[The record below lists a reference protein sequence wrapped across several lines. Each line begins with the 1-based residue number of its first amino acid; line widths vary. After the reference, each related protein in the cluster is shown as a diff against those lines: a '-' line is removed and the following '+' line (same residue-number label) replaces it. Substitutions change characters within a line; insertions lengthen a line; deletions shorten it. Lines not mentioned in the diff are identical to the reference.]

1 MGCAFS
7 STQIFLVDSSK
18 QIEKKGGNNNNTNN
32 NNFVRFNRSGTTTI
46 IGGNGGGAALL
57 LASKYGKDV
66 ILVGQIKSSG
76 CRRRP
81 SSEAKFIEQRRKLSS
96 NISVNKEGNNNSK
109 NLFQKINRLA
119 DSTTYVGDTAP
130 ISGPID
136 FQKRLQN
143 LKIKRTEEINEE
155 NKIEKNEEFKNEK
168 NEISPKEHLKSL
180 AGIGLDHQNTEWDTL
195 SNTTLSADCC
205 SQIGGRI
212 GLQQQ
217 QLHDGDVSEASFVL
231 VKRKLKIAWEHHQ
244 IRQIRKQSLLRK
256 ERITEN
262 NCCDTLLQTPQQ
274 IKNIE
279 RRLRGNGGGAAL
291 LLASKYGKD
300 VILVGQIKSSGCR
313 RRPSSEA
320 KFIEQRRKLSS
331 NVSVNKEGNNNSK
344 NLFQK

>member
-18 QIEKKGGNNNNTNN
+18 QIEKKGGNNNTNNNN

-66 ILVGQIKSSG
+66 ILVGQIKSNG

-155 NKIEKNEEFKNEK
+155 NKIEKNEEFKTEK
-168 NEISPKEHLKSL
+168 NEISPKEQEKEFIMHRAEQESIITD
-180 AGIGLDHQNTEWDTL
+180 GGLDHQNNEWDTL

-262 NCCDTLLQTPQQ
+262 NCCDNMLQTPQQ

-279 RRLRGNGGGAAL
+279 RRLSNNW
-291 LLASKYGKD
+291 
-300 VILVGQIKSSGCR
+300 IPEIT
-313 RRPSSEA
+313 
-320 KFIEQRRKLSS
+320 KL
-331 NVSVNKEGNNNSK
+331 NDEN
-344 NLFQK
+344 

>member
-1 MGCAFS
+1 MTIVS
-7 STQIFLVDSSK
+7 
-18 QIEKKGGNNNNTNN
+18 
-32 NNFVRFNRSGTTTI
+32 FNRSGTTTI

-180 AGIGLDHQNTEWDTL
+180 AVEEKEFIMHRAEQESIITDGGLDHQNNEWDTL

-231 VKRKLKIAWEHHQ
+231 VKRKLKLG
-244 IRQIRKQSLLRK
+244 S
-256 ERITEN
+256 IT
-262 NCCDTLLQTPQQ
+262 
-274 IKNIE
+274 KS
-279 RRLRGNGGGAAL
+279 A
-291 LLASKYGKD
+291 KY
-300 VILVGQIKSSGCR
+300 
-313 RRPSSEA
+313 A
-320 KFIEQRRKLSS
+320 
-331 NVSVNKEGNNNSK
+331 NKAC
-344 NLFQK
+344 

>member
-18 QIEKKGGNNNNTNN
+18 QIEKKGGNNNNPNNN

-81 SSEAKFIEQRRKLSS
+81 SSEAKFIEQRRKLSTS

-143 LKIKRTEEINEE
+143 LKIKKNEEINDE
-155 NKIEKNEEFKNEK
+155 NKIEKNEEFKMEK
-168 NEISPKEHLKSL
+168 NVTSPKEHLKSL
-180 AGIGLDHQNTEWDTL
+180 AGIAEQESIITDGGLDHQNTEWDTL

-274 IKNIE
+274 IKNID
-279 RRLRGNGGGAAL
+279 RRLSNNW
-291 LLASKYGKD
+291 
-300 VILVGQIKSSGCR
+300 IPEIT
-313 RRPSSEA
+313 
-320 KFIEQRRKLSS
+320 KL
-331 NVSVNKEGNNNSK
+331 NDEN
-344 NLFQK
+344 

>member
-1 MGCAFS
+1 MLIIWFRYFGSCVY
-7 STQIFLVDSSK
+7 IFLTDYRKIKFFKKISEYCTIVHCTIVHCTIVSLYNRPTDNPGRNRRNVFGRGRGGRRGVGGRGGRPSRRLNLEAIRNQQQGSSRAN
-18 QIEKKGGNNNNTNN
+18 G
-32 NNFVRFNRSGTTTI
+32 FNRSGTTTI

-143 LKIKRTEEINEE
+143 LKIKRTEEINDE

-180 AGIGLDHQNTEWDTL
+180 AEEKEFIMHRAEQESIIT
-195 SNTTLSADCC
+195 
-205 SQIGGRI
+205 
-212 GLQQQ
+212 
-217 QLHDGDVSEASFVL
+217 DG
-231 VKRKLKIAWEHHQ
+231 
-244 IRQIRKQSLLRK
+244 
-256 ERITEN
+256 
-262 NCCDTLLQTPQQ
+262 
-274 IKNIE
+274 
-279 RRLRGNGGGAAL
+279 
-291 LLASKYGKD
+291 
-300 VILVGQIKSSGCR
+300 
-313 RRPSSEA
+313 
-320 KFIEQRRKLSS
+320 
-331 NVSVNKEGNNNSK
+331 
-344 NLFQK
+344 